1 MTINTDAA
9 LVRRITDALVRF
21 PKLTCLICGAASATG
36 FAPFNLWVVTLV
48 AFALLLHLVN
58 SAPNRAAALSRG
70 YWFGIGHFI
79 VGMNWIAGAFRFQ
92 DSMPVW
98 LGWVA
103 VVLLAFYLALYP
115 AVSAGL
121 AWRHARRSPSGF
133 VLVFAA
139 AWLVTEWLRATLFTG
154 YAWNPLGVVS
164 IDLGAV
170 PGLSAYVGTYG
181 LSAILCLVAGGLW
194 LMLGRNWRTGLALI
208 APLTLSLLPARSTV
222 TSAAL
227 PPAPLIR
234 VIQPN
239 IGQDA
244 KYDPEHDAAGMASLE
259 RLTGAPGSEPRLI
272 LWPEAAVPDFLEQ
285 EVWARA
291 RVASMIGPND
301 VLLTG
306 GDALVYDKK
315 GKLTGARN
323 SVFAVMPDASL
334 FLRYDKS
341 HLVPYGEY
349 LPMRAL
355 LSSIGLSRLVPGD
368 LDFLPGQGP
377 QSYIVPGVGKVGI
390 QICYE
395 IVFSGHVVDRENR
408 PQFLF
413 NPSNDAW
420 FGSWG
425 PPQHLAQARLRAI
438 EEAMPIIRSTPT
450 GISAVIDADGR
461 IVASLPF
468 QKAGFIQ
475 TRLPPPRAP
484 TLFAQWGN
492 ILSIAFAIFLSA
504 LGVALGRK
512 RR

>member
-1 MTINTDAA
+1 MTVGAGA
-9 LVRRITDALVRF
+9 LNVRRMNDGLARF
-21 PKLTCLICGAASATG
+21 PKISSLICGAASATG
-36 FAPFNLWVVTLV
+36 FAPLNLWAVTLA
-48 AFALLLHLVN
+48 AFVLLLLLVN
-58 SAPNRAAALSRG
+58 SAPDRAAALSRG
-70 YWFGIGHFI
+70 YWFGFGHFV

-92 DSMPVW
+92 ESMPVW

-103 VVLLAFYLALYP
+103 VIALAFYLALYP
-115 AVSAGL
+115 AMSAGL
-121 AWRHARRSPSGF
+121 AWRHGRRSPTGF

-139 AWLVTEWLRATLFTG
+139 SWLVTEWLRASMFTG
-154 YAWNPLGVVS
+154 YAWNPLGVVA
-164 IDLGAV
+164 IDLGAL
-170 PGLSAYVGTYG
+170 PGLSVYVGTYG
-181 LSAILCLVAGGLW
+181 LSAILCLVAGGLR
-194 LMLGRNWRTGLALI
+194 LMIGRNWLAGLVLT
-208 APLTLSLLPARSTV
+208 APLALSLLPASIPV
-222 TSAAL
+222 TSTTAQ
-227 PPAPLIR
+227 PSPLIR

-259 RLTGAPGSEPRLI
+259 RLTGAPEAEPRLI

-291 RVASMIGPND
+291 RVASLIGPND

-306 GDALVYDKK
+306 GDALIYDKK

-368 LDFLPGQGP
+368 LDFLPGPGP
-377 QSYIVPGVGKVGI
+377 QSYIIPGFGKVGV

-450 GISAVIDADGR
+450 GISAVIDGAGQV
-461 IVASLPF
+461 VASLPF
-468 QKAGFIQ
+468 QKAGYIQ

-484 TLFAQWGN
+484 TLFANWGN
-492 ILSIAFAIFLSA
+492 ILSIAFAIFLA
-504 LGVALGRK
+504 ATGVALGR
-512 RR
+512 RRR